1 MEKKDLF
8 NLFKFEN
15 TCICCG
21 KKFETEDIFR
31 SVCDEC
37 LKEFADIVVKSY
49 EYEFEKED

>member
-8 NLFKFEN
+8 KFEN
-15 TCICCG
+15 ICIWCG
-21 KKFETEDIFR
+21 KKFETDDIFR

-37 LKEFADIVVKSY
+37 LSEFTDIVMKSY